1 MALQGAMQQQWMTA
15 AGLQAA
21 AASAWADAFR
31 AAQERQAR
39 LLRNAATDA
48 NRLEAADQARKAGDL
63 RVASMIYAKLAVA
76 RPANDS
82 SLVAQDRLSE
92 LADEARGKLRE
103 VDAMLGGGA
112 VVPPVGSPGAKG
124 PLPPLWDD
132 VPPPSKPAGKD
143 PPPPGSA
150 SRNLPASRVLTT
162 ASPPEAIVQ
171 AFQRY
176 DRLLFQ
182 YGEVPQVKRE
192 LAAHVARQRHKPEF
206 AEVLDE
212 PEASRLLEIARQ
224 REKDEERCCAY
235 WVYVEAARLAPAPSG
250 RQAEARRD
258 EMKNDPQLLAAA
270 ETCRQ
275 LQWCHGAYVR
285 AADLAKANKASQ
297 ARYLFGQILKRAPE
311 ESSVYRAALSQYQAL
326 RYLD

>member
-1 MALQGAMQQQWMTA
+1 MGRFMDPASMALQGAMQQQWMTA

-192 LAAHVARQRHKPEF
+192 LAAHVARQRRG
-206 AEVLDE
+206 ARRAGGE
-212 PEASRLLEIARQ
+212 PALGDCPAAREGRGALLRLLGVRRGGAAGAGSLGASGRGTPG
-224 REKDEERCCAY
+224 RNEERS
-235 WVYVEAARLAPAPSG
+235 PAPGGG
-250 RQAEARRD
+250 R
-258 EMKNDPQLLAAA
+258 
-270 ETCRQ
+270 
-275 LQWCHGAYVR
+275 
-285 AADLAKANKASQ
+285 DLPP
-297 ARYLFGQILKRAPE
+297 AP
-311 ESSVYRAALSQYQAL
+311 VVPRCL
-326 RYLD
+326 RPGR